1 MTKAEIINKIA
12 KETGVDKI
20 VALNIVEAFME
31 NIKDSLVREENV
43 FLRGFGS
50 FMIKKRAEKTARN
63 IKKNVVMIL
72 PERNIAVFKPAK
84 SLAVLIE
91 KIKDKEQK

>member
-12 KETGVDKI
+12 KDTGVDKI
-20 VALNIVEAFME
+20 VALNIVEAFMD

-63 IKKNVVMIL
+63 IRKNTVMIL

-84 SLAVLIE
+84 TLADLIE
-91 KIKDKEQK
+91 KTKK